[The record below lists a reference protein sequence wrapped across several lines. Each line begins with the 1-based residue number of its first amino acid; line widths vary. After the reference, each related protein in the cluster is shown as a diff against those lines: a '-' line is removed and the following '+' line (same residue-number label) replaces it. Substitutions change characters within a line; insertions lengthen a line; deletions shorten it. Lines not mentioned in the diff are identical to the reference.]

1 MRLYSSSRGKS
12 NRCKSRSELQMFSLI
27 SGGHVCA
34 QVAQAP
40 KGAVNMTLRN
50 SVIFIRV
57 CTGIERS

>member
-34 QVAQAP
+34 PPRGIYLFVEGTQVY
-40 KGAVNMTLRN
+40 
-50 SVIFIRV
+50 
-57 CTGIERS
+57 